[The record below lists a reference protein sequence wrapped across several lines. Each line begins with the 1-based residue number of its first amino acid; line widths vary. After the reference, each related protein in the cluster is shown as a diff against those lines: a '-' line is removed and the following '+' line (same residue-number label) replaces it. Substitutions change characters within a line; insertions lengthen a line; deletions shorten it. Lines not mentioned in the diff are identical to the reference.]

1 MKKKKIKIIKERFKS
16 KSSLE
21 ALIENNDF
29 LIETATAVN
38 QQNPT
43 IPGYGNEPYVIGAAF
58 SLNENQTSN
67 LLEGNRGLISY
78 FEKKDIYK
86 KLEIDQKDLSDKI
99 EILEQKN
106 SLLTENIDLDFIE
119 ILIREK
125 FLFGKEGEITYIT
138 KDNGS
143 KN

>member
-1 MKKKKIKIIKERFKS
+1 MLDKLKKNYFLLIIT
-16 KSSLE
+16 
-21 ALIENNDF
+21 F
-29 LIETATAVN
+29 LI
-38 QQNPT
+38 
-43 IPGYGNEPYVIGAAF
+43 IYF
-58 SLNENQTSN
+58 FFN
-67 LLEGNRGLISY
+67 LLDGNRGLISY

-86 KLEIDQKDLSDKI
+86 KLEIDKKDLSDKI

-125 FLFGKEGEITYIT
+125 FLFGKEGETTYII
-138 KDNGS
+138 KDNGT